1 MKNKL
6 FRRFDAALIA
16 LVALLSLLLFLF
28 FSPRGTAVEAVV
40 SYRGEVVDRVT
51 LSSEPF
57 ERVYT
62 TEKGDVCVRF
72 ESDGAS
78 VLSSPCAG
86 QNCVHT
92 AKISK
97 AGASVLCVPRGFS
110 VVLSGEG
117 AFDGVTG

>member
-6 FRRFDAALIA
+6 FRRFDAVLIA
-16 LVALLSLLLFLF
+16 LVVLLSLLLLLL
-28 FSPRGTAVEAVV
+28 FSPKGAGREAVV
-40 SYRGEVVDRVT
+40 SYRGEVIDRVT

-57 ERVYT
+57 ERVYS
-62 TEKGDVCVRF
+62 TEKGEVRVRF

-78 VLSSPCAG
+78 VVSSPCVG

-92 AKISK
+92 AKATK
-97 AGASVLCVPRGFS
+97 AGEGVLCLPLAFS

-117 AFDGVTG
+117 ALDGVTG